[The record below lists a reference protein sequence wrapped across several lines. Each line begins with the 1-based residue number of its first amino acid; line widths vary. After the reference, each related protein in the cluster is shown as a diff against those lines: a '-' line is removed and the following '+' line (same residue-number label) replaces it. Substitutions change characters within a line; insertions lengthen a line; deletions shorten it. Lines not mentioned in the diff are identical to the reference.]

1 METTQVQA
9 ATFDVAVTL
18 EVSNEI
24 ERVIQN
30 SVNPQFAQV
39 STILNLMLV
48 SQHNLA
54 SVMRGMEEQIVNKVV
69 QALTLQRIGY
79 QVPAV
84 AEVSVASDVGDH
96 GGDFYMDSSLP
107 AAHNNDP
114 LPQDTT
120 NKTLTKKGKLRKK
133 APKINVLDCLPPG
146 TFTWSRQLRKAQDF
160 WVEFAYSLPSSRKP
174 PLCHLED
181 AEGSKWRPDK
191 LISNVTGKKST
202 ALKQGWSARTP
213 IITGYFT
220 GPWIVI
226 WMKMLPL
233 KKFKQFSIW

>member
-69 QALTLQRIGY
+69 QALTFQRIGY

-84 AEVSVASDVGDH
+84 AEVSVASDVGNH
-96 GGDFYMDSSLP
+96 GGDFYMDSSRP
-107 AAHNNDP
+107 APHNKDP
-114 LPQDTT
+114 PPQDTT

-133 APKINVLDCLPPG
+133 VPKINVLDCLPPG
-146 TFTWSRQLRKAQDF
+146 TFTWSRQLRKARDF
-160 WVEFAYSLPSSRKP
+160 WVEFAYGLPSYRKP
-174 PLCHLED
+174 PLCQLED
-181 AEGSKWRPDK
+181 AEGSKWRSDK

-202 ALKQGWSARTP
+202 ACLEARVECKNP
-213 IITGYFT
+213 N
-220 GPWIVI
+220 
-226 WMKMLPL
+226 L
-233 KKFKQFSIW
+233 